1 MRYKKEEQ
9 SALNKIYDA
18 LIFLIKQ
25 KDYNKISSSDIIF
38 KAHVSRSTYYLYFK
52 NKDQIL
58 IHICNDMFD
67 HLFSK
72 KLAKEAGHDFSIKN
86 KESLKQI
93 TTHLFYHLL
102 EDKDLVLSILNSSGS
117 SIFLNQL
124 RKRLKPLITNLVDKK
139 IIGNNNVPD
148 DIKIHQYVNGY
159 IALTQYYL
167 RHAEHL
173 SPETMTEY
181 FYQLAK

>member
-38 KAHVSRSTYYLYFK
+38 KAQVSRSTYYLYFK

-67 HLFSK
+67 HLFYDEQQPYYHHNC
-72 KLAKEAGHDFSIKN
+72 L
-86 KESLKQI
+86 
-93 TTHLFYHLL
+93 LFF
-102 EDKDLVLSILNSSGS
+102 VN
-117 SIFLNQL
+117 
-124 RKRLKPLITNLVDKK
+124 NLV
-139 IIGNNNVPD
+139 
-148 DIKIHQYVNGY
+148 
-159 IALTQYYL
+159 
-167 RHAEHL
+167 
-173 SPETMTEY
+173 
-181 FYQLAK
+181 